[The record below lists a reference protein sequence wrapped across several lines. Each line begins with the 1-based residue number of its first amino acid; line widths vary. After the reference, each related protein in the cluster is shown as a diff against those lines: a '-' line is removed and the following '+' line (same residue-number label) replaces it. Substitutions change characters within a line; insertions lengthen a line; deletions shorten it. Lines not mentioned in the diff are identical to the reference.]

1 MELGEVSKLVT
12 IIIPIYNL
20 DKYLYRCLKSVQD
33 QDYKDIEVI
42 LIDDGSTDKSKDIC
56 REFLNSDNR
65 FKYFFQQ
72 NNGVSKA
79 RNYGIYQAQGTFL
92 TFVDGD
98 DYLEP
103 DHISSMVH
111 GMSNANVDVVISG
124 RRIITANTE
133 NELMIASEE
142 QFRTQEE
149 LIKDSFSQLVYGY
162 IWNKL
167 YKTKIIK
174 DNHIFFLESL
184 SFAEDQVFNISYFKC
199 SAGGFILDKATY
211 NYVRRQDS
219 ITKGRT
225 KSAIEGRL
233 TMLKAS
239 KIVIDLLKDSNQYQ
253 EQIKFLNFK
262 IARDASTDYSF
273 MSQLPFSKQE
283 MEDCKETALDAYKRS
298 YYYMS
303 VIQRARI
310 KMYLTF
316 PKTVRNVIKI
326 IKNK

>member
-1 MELGEVSKLVT
+1 MLERISRLVT

-20 DKYLYRCLKSVQD
+20 DKYLYRCLESVKS
-33 QDYKDIEVI
+33 QDYQDIEVI
-42 LIDDGSTDKSKDIC
+42 LVDDGSTDKSKEIC
-56 REFLNSDNR
+56 YEFLNNDNR

-72 NNGVSKA
+72 NSGVSKA
-79 RNYGIYQAQGTFL
+79 RNYGICQAQGTFL

-124 RRIITANTE
+124 RRIITAGE
-133 NELMIASEE
+133 DKLMAANKK

-167 YKTKIIK
+167 YKAKIIK
-174 DNHIFFLESL
+174 DNHVFFLESL

-199 SAGGFILDKATY
+199 SAGGLILDKATY

-225 KSAIEGRL
+225 KYAIEGRL

-253 EQIKFLNFK
+253 DQVKFLYFK

-273 MSQLPFSKQE
+273 MSQLSFSKRE
-283 MEDCKETALDAYKRS
+283 MEDCKKTALDAYKRS
-298 YYYMS
+298 YDYMS
-303 VIQRARI
+303 IAQRLRI

-316 PKTVRNVIKI
+316 PKTVRNI
-326 IKNK
+326 IKTIKR